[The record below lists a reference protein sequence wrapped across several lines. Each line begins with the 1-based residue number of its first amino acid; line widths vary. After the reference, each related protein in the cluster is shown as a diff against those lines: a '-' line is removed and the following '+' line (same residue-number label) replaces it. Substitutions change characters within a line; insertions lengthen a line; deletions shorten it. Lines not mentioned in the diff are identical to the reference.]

1 MSYLKEN
8 ANLGNLMGAFFMVAS
23 MATYTTNDSLV
34 KLSVTNMSLAQAL
47 FIRGVF
53 ASILLGLIALNR
65 GDLRFKLISSDRP
78 KIALRLIAD
87 AVAIFLFLTAIINLP
102 IASVVS
108 IIQIQPLLVTVI
120 AALIWREFV
129 ARKSWLFLIIGFLGM
144 IVIIRPGSSDFS
156 TYSIVAVFAVIL
168 FTIRDL
174 TTRRLTKSVPTV
186 FVAFYSALT
195 ITVVCGSAMFF
206 LEWQSIL
213 LLEIVLLALAACFLG
228 IGYITGIRAMRVG
241 QIGFVQPFRYSVI
254 IWGVMTGY
262 FFFGEIPDIQ
272 TILGS
277 IIIVVT
283 GCYALVSLKKSGLE
297 NE

>member
-1 MSYLKEN
+1 
-8 ANLGNLMGAFFMVAS
+8 
-23 MATYTTNDSLV
+23 
-34 KLSVTNMSLAQAL
+34 
-47 FIRGVF
+47 
-53 ASILLGLIALNR
+53 
-65 GDLRFKLISSDRP
+65 
-78 KIALRLIAD
+78 
-87 AVAIFLFLTAIINLP
+87 NLP

-129 ARKSWLFLIIGFLGM
+129 TRKSWLFLIIGFLGM

-195 ITVVCGSAMFF
+195 ITVVCGLAMFF

-228 IGYITGIRAMRVG
+228 IGYITGIRAMRIG

-272 TILGS
+272 TIVGS